1 MCSVFQWGCTVT
13 NVPAQLP
20 VEHFRSIVL
29 QNIMTDQML
38 HSVIII
44 DENTINAS
52 FQVPVR
58 AEPGVHPAGHHPP
71 RHGTLH
77 ESRARVQRA
86 PAQSVLQNWRVPNTY
101 RVL

>member
-1 MCSVFQWGCTVT
+1 M
-13 NVPAQLP
+13 NYYLM
-20 VEHFRSIVL
+20 EIKKR
-29 QNIMTDQML
+29 NL
-38 HSVIII
+38 HYL
-44 DENTINAS
+44 INAS

-86 PAQSVLQNWRVPNTY
+86 PAQPVLQNWSVEYTVHTVNIQCILLSGH
-101 RVL
+101 VGH